1 MLFIFQVILELNII
15 INLLMVFAKNLFEL
29 LYFIYDIYL
38 IQLKM

>member
-29 LYFIYDIYL
+29 LYFIYVIYL